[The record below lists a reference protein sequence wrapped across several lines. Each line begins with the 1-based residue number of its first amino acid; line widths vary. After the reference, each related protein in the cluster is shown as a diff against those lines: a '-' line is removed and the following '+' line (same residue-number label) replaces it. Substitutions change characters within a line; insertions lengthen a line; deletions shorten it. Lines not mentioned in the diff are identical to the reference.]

1 MDSTL
6 PLSEREIQRL
16 IYSTNSST
24 SLEVARRSKYTCY
37 GCKRKN
43 CTMSMSDAGCEL
55 KTLIEEK
62 EGKEKPALIDRKHK
76 IKHFRKRH
84 NYFHYR

>member
-1 MDSTL
+1 MDGTF

-16 IYSTNSST
+16 IDYANSST

-76 IKHFRKRH
+76 VKRFRKRH
-84 NYFHYR
+84 NNYWYR